1 MRVFQIAIGLVI
13 ILFGALLLMMTS
25 GLLALTMVDI
35 AGIAL
40 ILSGLLFW
48 VPGVVWRQQ
57 APGLTALFI
66 PGALAFAVGTL
77 LMYTS
82 RAGWSEWAYLWTVL
96 LVALGVAF
104 LAMYYLGVRARGL
117 WLAGVIVGGVGA
129 LLLAFSLAI
138 FGTATAERAF
148 GAIILIALGL
158 VFVAR
163 ALVRR

>member
-1 MRVFQIAIGLVI
+1 
-13 ILFGALLLMMTS
+13 
-25 GLLALTMVDI
+25 
-35 AGIAL
+35 
-40 ILSGLLFW
+40 
-48 VPGVVWRQQ
+48 
-57 APGLTALFI
+57 
-66 PGALAFAVGTL
+66 
-77 LMYTS
+77 
-82 RAGWSEWAYLWTVL
+82 
-96 LVALGVAF
+96 
-104 LAMYYLGVRARGL
+104 L